1 MNVQIEVRPI
11 HIEHAWPYP
20 CPYSNPL
27 ARAAR
32 AVFCGAR
39 AVSTT
44 SKSLWV
50 EWRRFAL
57 PEEARQFLSDFY
69 QKKAVE
75 PFTFSVQYEETV
87 PYKPPAFV
95 LHPHWIRNPFH
106 HVPL

>member
-87 PYKPPAFV
+87 PYTTARLRPASQ
-95 LHPHWIRNPFH
+95 LDTQPFH